1 MLHELRSSY
10 SSQTA
15 AAAILT
21 APDGLFVEQRT
32 GRIEF
37 PEISTKILEKV
48 VKMRRAIMR
57 VPLSN
62 VPIGHRILL
71 LQNSKQQHQQPA

>member
-1 MLHELRSSY
+1 MSFA
-10 SSQTA
+10 QTFVTT
-15 AAAILT
+15 AILT

-48 VKMRRAIMR
+48 ACFCNSCIFSLVLICSITGYR
-57 VPLSN
+57 VF
-62 VPIGHRILL
+62 L
-71 LQNSKQQHQQPA
+71 LQNPEQQHQQPP